1 MGTGSRRGAP
11 DWFFEG
17 YRRDPISS
25 SLTLFIKRKY
35 AALLLLIPILYVHLD
50 LFSNALT
57 DDAFITLRYVKTLIT
72 TGTWGFLPGH
82 VVNAVTSPLNIFL
95 LSLMGIFSGPTV
107 QAVLWLSAFVLAG
120 TAFLLGEISLQLFQ
134 TQWIG
139 YAAAVALIVNPLLIS
154 TLGLESLLFFGLYVL
169 CTYLYMQRRWSLLA
183 VSLGLLTLTRFDGI
197 LFFVV
202 SLLLLPDIRT
212 AARLSTIYI
221 MTIGPWY
228 LFSWVY
234 FGSVFPDTLFIK
246 TAQHSWGDW
255 QFINGIKLYL
265 GAYRLQT
272 TLSLVLLPLAVLL
285 LNKNIRSL
293 KPIQFLLLTGL
304 AHFAGYSLLQVPPY
318 YWYYTPEVAAIL
330 VIGCLAVGQWVY
342 QSRSNLPLQQALGAA
357 IGLMLIPVLG
367 MSHFVLTKGLSIQE
381 MPIHTN
387 WATHE
392 QYQKIGEWLK
402 ENQRQGMILV
412 DGEIGTLGYYCDCQ
426 LLSFFSDRM
435 WLRRYVKQRQTESGL
450 QAWLY
455 RVNFLF
461 FDSNTNPEPSEFL
474 LEEIPDG
481 KTKSDTSLMEWET
494 STQWIPHTLIRLR
507 RQVH

>member
-1 MGTGSRRGAP
+1 VYLA
-11 DWFFEG
+11 
-17 YRRDPISS
+17 
-25 SLTLFIKRKY
+25 
-35 AALLLLIPILYVHLD
+35 

-82 VVNAVTSPLNIFL
+82 VVNAVTSPLNVFL
-95 LSLMGIFSGPTV
+95 LSFMGIFFGPTI
-107 QAVLWLSAFVLAG
+107 QAVLWLSAFVLAC

-134 TQWIG
+134 SRWIG
-139 YAAAVALIVNPLLIS
+139 YAAAVALILNPLLIS
-154 TLGLESLLFFGLYVL
+154 TLGLESLLFVGLYVL
-169 CTYLYMQRRWSLLA
+169 CTYLYMNRRWSLLA
-183 VSLGLLTLTRFDGI
+183 VSLGLMTLTRFDGI
-197 LFFVV
+197 LFFVI

-212 AARLSTIYI
+212 AARLSTIYLL
-221 MTIGPWY
+221 TIAPWY

-246 TAQHSWGDW
+246 TAQRSWGNW
-255 QFINGIKLYL
+255 QFINGISLYL
-265 GAYRLQT
+265 GAYRVQT
-272 TLSLVLLPLAVLL
+272 TLSLLFLPLFVFLL
-285 LNKNIRSL
+285 KKNIRDL
-293 KPIQFLLLTGL
+293 KLIQFLLLTGL

-330 VIGCLAVGQWVY
+330 VIGCFALGQWICQY
-342 QSRSNLPLQQALGAA
+342 RSNPRLQQTLRGAA
-357 IGLMLIPVLG
+357 IGLMLVPVLG
-367 MSHFVLTKGLSIQE
+367 MSHFLLTKGPSIKE

-402 ENQRQGMILV
+402 DNQKQGAILV

-435 WLRRYVKQRQTESGL
+435 WLRRYVEQQQMESGL

-461 FDSNTNPEPSEFL
+461 FSSKTDSDQSDFL
-474 LEEIPDG
+474 LEEIPNVE
-481 KTKSDTSLMEWET
+481 KKSDTSLMEWET
-494 STQWIPHTLIRLR
+494 STQWVPHTLIRLR
-507 RQVH
+507 RQSQ